1 LIIIEVIHPQWIT
14 SSNLC
19 HSLLNIKVH
28 HYEMLI
34 FSSDIFYAY
43 ANEAT
48 RKSGVVFSAEE
59 QAKLI
64 DRDHNYGDY
73 LLYQHFNKTFWE
85 KMRKHPDLD
94 EEVR

>member
-1 LIIIEVIHPQWIT
+1 
-14 SSNLC
+14 
-19 HSLLNIKVH
+19 
-28 HYEMLI
+28 MLI